1 MSDDNSEIMFLLK
14 ERLQIGRDRYGH
26 GIRVMDDTRSWG
38 TPADSWAEMG
48 LEEALDLCLYLS
60 AALVRIRHAD
70 EIKHDAPPAQSD
82 KKVGLI
88 GRAIAW
94 IKSHF

>member
-1 MSDDNSEIMFLLK
+1 MNDNNDEIMFLLK

-26 GIRVMDDTRSWG
+26 GIRVHDDTRTWG

-60 AALVRIRHAD
+60 AAIVRIRHAD
-70 EIKHDAPPAQSD
+70 EHTHTCEPRKD
-82 KKVGLI
+82 KKVGII
-88 GRAIAW
+88 GRALSW
-94 IKSHF
+94 LKNRF

>member
-1 MSDDNSEIMFLLK
+1 MKDDNDEIMFVLK

-26 GIRVMDDTRSWG
+26 GIRVMDDTREWG

-48 LEEALDLCLYLS
+48 LEEALDLFLYLS
-60 AALVRIRHAD
+60 AAIVRLRHAD
-70 EIKHDAPPAQSD
+70 EIQHSSPPSKSD

>member
-1 MSDDNSEIMFLLK
+1 MKDDNDEIMFLLK

-26 GIRVMDDTRSWG
+26 GIRVMDDTREWG

-60 AALVRIRHAD
+60 AAIVRLRHAD
-70 EIKHDAPPAQSD
+70 EIQHSSPPSKSD

-88 GRAIAW
+88 GRAIAG
-94 IKSHF
+94 IKSHC

>member
-1 MSDDNSEIMFLLK
+1 MKDDNDEIMFLLK

-26 GIRVMDDTRSWG
+26 GIRVMDDTREGG

-60 AALVRIRHAD
+60 AAIVRLRHAD
-70 EIKHDAPPAQSD
+70 EIQHSSPPSKSD